1 MNLEELKKSQKIE
14 AFNRLN
20 LLEEIYSIYKEIPK
34 RFKENEYIY
43 FSEDFGNSRK
53 RNITYIK

>member
-1 MNLEELKKSQKIE
+1 MDFKELQKAE
-14 AFNRLN
+14 AFNRLK

-34 RFKENEYIY
+34 KFKENEIVY
-43 FSEDFGNSRK
+43 FSEDFGDSRK

>member
-1 MNLEELKKSQKIE
+1 MVFKELQKAE
-14 AFNRLN
+14 AFNRLK

-34 RFKENEYIY
+34 KFKENETIY
-43 FSEDFGNSRK
+43 FSEDFGETRQ